1 MQEPPRSSPPQLIR
15 ALGRWSM
22 VALAVNCILGSG
34 IFGLPSL
41 LAGLLGR
48 ASVLAVLIAALAMG
62 VIIACYAEVATRFNA
77 TGGTYLY
84 LRTAFGRLIGVQTGW
99 LTLLVRIT
107 ACAAS
112 TDLFADY
119 LRELWPAAASGGTRL
134 LVITAFIGLLLVIN
148 IRGVRAGALMSNL
161 AVLGKLLAL
170 GILCVAAVVWFA
182 RHAPLTPPAVSA
194 PVSGWRSALL
204 LLFFLYGGYEAALY
218 PLGEARDPRR
228 DVVFALFTALGVVA
242 LLYAALQFVTIS
254 VLADPA
260 ASARPLAD
268 VARVLMGAPGGALVT
283 VGALVSVYGY
293 VSANMLAS
301 PRGMYAL
308 AEQGDFPPLFA
319 RVHARYHTPY
329 VAIAVFA
336 ALVWLFA
343 RLGDFSWNVTLS
355 AVARLLYYGAVCAA
369 VPVLRRRAPA
379 PAGFRVPGGLLLPV
393 TGVVLCALLL
403 SGVDFSK
410 SLILLATI
418 AVALLNWF
426 TVSRRGA
433 ALPRA

>member
-22 VALAVNCILGSG
+22 VALAINCILGSG

-48 ASVLAVLIAALAMG
+48 ASVPAMLVAALAMG
-62 VIIACYAEVATRFNA
+62 VIIACYAEVATRFSA

-84 LRTAFGRLIGVQTGW
+84 LRAVFGRLIGVQAGW

-119 LRELWPAAASGGTRL
+119 LSEFWPAAAHGGARVF
-134 LVITAFIGLLLVIN
+134 VISAFVGLLLLVN
-148 IRGVRAGALMSNL
+148 VRGVRAGALMSNL
-161 AVLGKLLAL
+161 AVLGKLTAL
-170 GILCVAAVVWFA
+170 GLLCAAALLWFSH
-182 RHAPLTPPAVSA
+182 HAPLVPQ
-194 PVSGWRSALL
+194 PVVVPWSGWRHALL

-218 PLGEARDPRR
+218 PLGEARDPQR
-228 DVVFALFTALGVVA
+228 DVGFALFTALGVVA
-242 LLYAALQFVTIS
+242 LFYALLQFVTVS
-254 VLADPA
+254 VLPDPA

-268 VARVLMGAPGGALVT
+268 VARVMLGVPGSALVT
-283 VGALVSVYGY
+283 AGALVSVYGY

-329 VAIAVFA
+329 VAIVVFA
-336 ALVWLFA
+336 ASVWVFA
-343 RLGDFSWNVTLS
+343 WLADFSWNVTLS
-355 AVARLLYYGAVCAA
+355 AVARLLYYGAVCVA
-369 VPVLRRRAPA
+369 VPVLRRRDGQP
-379 PAGFRVPGGLLLPV
+379 PGFRVPGGWLLPV
-393 TGVVLCALLL
+393 TGVTLCALLL

-410 SLILLATI
+410 SLILLATV
-418 AVALLNWF
+418 AVAFLNWLA
-426 TVSRRGA
+426 VRRAGA
-433 ALPRA
+433 VPARA